1 VDRRTFV
8 DSLADLAGDGS
19 EVPTIDVGLV
29 DGKRIRL
36 DDWSIDG
43 DCLTGRGAHGAHRY
57 LIQAA
62 HVVVVEVLG
71 ED

>member
-1 VDRRTFV
+1 MERRAFV
-8 DSLADLAGDGS
+8 DSLAELAGDGS
-19 EVPTIDVGLV
+19 DVPTIDVGLV

-36 DDWSIDG
+36 DHWSVDG
-43 DCLTGRGAHGAHRY
+43 DCLIGRGAHGAHRY

-62 HVVVVEVLG
+62 HVVVVEVLS